1 MPLSAPSRVLE
12 YPALSPAQAAAH
24 LAKKLGLEVDPSD
37 VWTDLQAK
45 VPGFI
50 LLDGRGAASYARGHV
65 PGAIHLWHREISA
78 ATTKHLDKKKV
89 IVTQCTG
96 VGCNASTKAAYKLAK
111 LGFLVKEMTGGLAW
125 WKLEGYPV
133 RRGTKP

>member
-1 MPLSAPSRVLE
+1 MPKPVPSRVLE
-12 YPALSPAQAAAH
+12 YPALAPAQAAAH
-24 LAKKLGLEVDPSD
+24 LAKKLGLEVDASD

-45 VPGFI
+45 VQGFL
-50 LLDGRGAASYARGHV
+50 LLDGRSAASYARGHV
-65 PGAIHLWHREISA
+65 PGAVHLWHREISA
-78 ATTKHLDKKKV
+78 ATTRHLDKKKV

-111 LGFLVKEMTGGLAW
+111 LGFKVKEMTGGLEW

-133 RRGTKP
+133 RRGAKP